1 MKKPDKKHLEKWHEF
16 ATEAEFN
23 LALASALISQL
34 RDLLSRQNHVLLAVS
49 GGKSP
54 RALMQTL
61 STADLDWSRVTIQWV
76 DERLLSRGHVN
87 SNSVLIETN
96 LLQHHAAQAQWQPLL
111 PVINPNDAPREL
123 TETERMTV
131 LQAALQAYQRP
142 DVVVLGMGEDGH
154 TASLFAHAE
163 QLAAGIDLD
172 NATPLL
178 LLQPPAAPY
187 WRISMTLAAI
197 VSAKSI
203 YIAAFG
209 APKRK
214 VLQQAAQ
221 QADVNLPISLV
232 LHHSQGIP
240 VHVYC

>member
-1 MKKPDKKHLEKWHEF
+1 MKKPDRKHLEKWHEC

-34 RDLLSRQNHVLLAVS
+34 QALLSRQNQVVLAVS

-54 RALMQTL
+54 RALMQAL
-61 STADLDWSRVTIQWV
+61 STADLDWSRIIIQWV
-76 DERLLSRGHVN
+76 DERLLSHGHAD

-111 PVINPNDAPREL
+111 PVIQTHDVPREL
-123 TETERMTV
+123 TETERFSV
-131 LQAALQAYQRP
+131 LQAALQSYQRP

-197 VSAKSI
+197 LSAQTL
-203 YIAAFG
+203 YIAAYG
-209 APKRK
+209 EQKRK
-214 VLQQAAQ
+214 VLQRAAQ
-221 QADVNLPISLV
+221 QTDVDLPISLV